1 MIEDLDFET
10 YLYISKDKFQI
21 FVLNKKKLQNL
32 YSQELKIDHQFD
44 FKDLNILLNFLDKNI
59 YKIEKLI
66 GNFIKNIILIVENEK
81 NLKVNMCVKKKNYE
95 TSLKQ
100 KSFGSNLNELKDLFK
115 KNYQEQSIMHMCIV
129 NYIFDGKSYSS
140 FNSELINDYFCI
152 EVSFIAIDNKLVFA
166 FNNVLEKYQI
176 KIEKYMCGNY
186 INNFVGNADDEISI
200 IANKLRNGLNIN
212 EITFAPKRKENKGFF
227 EKFFQLF
234 S

>member
-21 FVLNKKKLQNL
+21 FVLNKKKLKNL
-32 YSQELKIDHQFD
+32 YSQELKIEHQFD

-81 NLKVNMCVKKKNYE
+81 NLKINMGIKKSYE

-100 KSFGSNLNELKDLFK
+100 KSFSSNLTELKDLFK
-115 KNYQEQSIMHMCIV
+115 KNYQDQTIMHMCII
-129 NYIFDGKSYSS
+129 NYIIDGKRYSS
-140 FNSELINDYFCI
+140 FDTKLIYDYFCI

-166 FNNVLEKYQI
+166 FDNVLEKYQI
-176 KIEKYMCGNY
+176 KIKQYMCGNY
-186 INNFVGNADDEISI
+186 INNFIGDTGDEISI

-212 EITFAPKRKENKGFF
+212 EITIVPKHKENKGFF

>member
-21 FVLNKKKLQNL
+21 FVLNKKKLKNL

-81 NLKVNMCVKKKNYE
+81 NLKINMGIKKSYE

-100 KSFGSNLNELKDLFK
+100 KSFSSNLTELKDLFK
-115 KNYQEQSIMHMCIV
+115 KNYQDQTIMHMCII
-129 NYIFDGKSYSS
+129 NYIIDGKRYSS
-140 FNSELINDYFCI
+140 FDTKLINDYFCI

-166 FNNVLEKYQI
+166 FDNVLEKYQI
-176 KIEKYMCGNY
+176 KIKQYMCGNY
-186 INNFVGNADDEISI
+186 INNFIGDTGDEISI
-200 IANKLRNGLNIN
+200 IANKLRNGLNVN
-212 EITFAPKRKENKGFF
+212 EITIVPKYKENKGFF

>member
-1 MIEDLDFET
+1 MKLISIFQRINFKFL
-10 YLYISKDKFQI
+10 YLI
-21 FVLNKKKLQNL
+21 KKKLKNL

-81 NLKVNMCVKKKNYE
+81 NLKINMGIKKSYE

-100 KSFGSNLNELKDLFK
+100 KSFSSNLTELKDLFK
-115 KNYQEQSIMHMCIV
+115 KNYQDQTIMHMCII
-129 NYIFDGKSYSS
+129 NYIIDGKRYSS
-140 FNSELINDYFCI
+140 FDTKLINDYFCI

-166 FNNVLEKYQI
+166 FDNVLEKYQI
-176 KIEKYMCGNY
+176 KIKQYMCGNY
-186 INNFVGNADDEISI
+186 INNFIGDTGDEISI

-212 EITFAPKRKENKGFF
+212 EITIVPKHKENKGFF

>member
-21 FVLNKKKLQNL
+21 FVLNKKKLKNL

-81 NLKVNMCVKKKNYE
+81 NLKINMGIKKSYE

-100 KSFGSNLNELKDLFK
+100 KSFSSNLTELKDLFK
-115 KNYQEQSIMHMCIV
+115 KNYQEQTIMHMCIV
-129 NYIFDGKSYSS
+129 NYIFDGKRYSS
-140 FNSELINDYFCI
+140 FDSKLINDYFCI

-166 FNNVLEKYQI
+166 FDNVLEKYQI
-176 KIEKYMCGNY
+176 KIKQYMCGNY
-186 INNFVGNADDEISI
+186 INNFIGDTGDEISI

-212 EITFAPKRKENKGFF
+212 EITIVPKHKENKGFF

>member
-21 FVLNKKKLQNL
+21 FVLNKKKLKNL
-32 YSQELKIDHQFD
+32 YSQELKIEHQFD
-44 FKDLNILLNFLDKNI
+44 FKDPNILLNFLDKNI

-81 NLKVNMCVKKKNYE
+81 NLKINMGIKKSYE

-100 KSFGSNLNELKDLFK
+100 KSFSSNLTELKDLFK
-115 KNYQEQSIMHMCIV
+115 KNYQDQTIMHMCII
-129 NYIFDGKSYSS
+129 NYIIDGKRYSS
-140 FNSELINDYFCI
+140 FDTKLINDYFCI

-166 FNNVLEKYQI
+166 FDNVLEKYQI
-176 KIEKYMCGNY
+176 KIKQYMCGNY
-186 INNFVGNADDEISI
+186 INNFIGDTGDEISI

-212 EITFAPKRKENKGFF
+212 EITIVPKHKENKGFF

>member
-1 MIEDLDFET
+1 M
-10 YLYISKDKFQI
+10 
-21 FVLNKKKLQNL
+21 
-32 YSQELKIDHQFD
+32 
-44 FKDLNILLNFLDKNI
+44 DLNILLNFLDKNI

-81 NLKVNMCVKKKNYE
+81 NLKINMGIKKSYE

-100 KSFGSNLNELKDLFK
+100 KSFSSNLTELKDLFK
-115 KNYQEQSIMHMCIV
+115 KNYQDQTIMHMCII
-129 NYIFDGKSYSS
+129 NYIIDGKRYSS
-140 FNSELINDYFCI
+140 FDTKLINDYFCI

-166 FNNVLEKYQI
+166 FDNVLEKYQI
-176 KIEKYMCGNY
+176 KIKQYMCGNY
-186 INNFVGNADDEISI
+186 INNFIGDTGDEISI

-212 EITFAPKRKENKGFF
+212 EITIVPKHKENKGFF

>member
-21 FVLNKKKLQNL
+21 FVLNKKKLKNL
-32 YSQELKIDHQFD
+32 YSQELKIDHRFD

-81 NLKVNMCVKKKNYE
+81 NLKINMGIKKSYE

-100 KSFGSNLNELKDLFK
+100 KSFSSNLTELKDLFK
-115 KNYQEQSIMHMCIV
+115 KNYQDQTIMHMCII
-129 NYIFDGKSYSS
+129 NYIIDGKRYSS
-140 FNSELINDYFCI
+140 FDTKLINDYFCI

-166 FNNVLEKYQI
+166 FDNVLEKYQI
-176 KIEKYMCGNY
+176 KIKQYMCGNY
-186 INNFVGNADDEISI
+186 INNFIGDTGDEISI

-212 EITFAPKRKENKGFF
+212 EIIIVAKHKENKGFF

>member
-21 FVLNKKKLQNL
+21 FVLNKKKLKNL

-81 NLKVNMCVKKKNYE
+81 NLKINMGIKKNYE

-100 KSFGSNLNELKDLFK
+100 KSFSSNLTELKDLFK
-115 KNYQEQSIMHMCIV
+115 KNYQDQTIMHMCII
-129 NYIFDGKSYSS
+129 NYIIDGKRYSS
-140 FNSELINDYFCI
+140 FDTKLINDYFCI

-166 FNNVLEKYQI
+166 FDNVLEKYQI
-176 KIEKYMCGNY
+176 KIKQYMCGNY
-186 INNFVGNADDEISI
+186 INNFIGDTGDEISI

-212 EITFAPKRKENKGFF
+212 EITFVPKLKENKGFF

>member
-21 FVLNKKKLQNL
+21 FVLNKKKLKNL

-81 NLKVNMCVKKKNYE
+81 NLKVNMGVKKKNYE

-100 KSFGSNLNELKDLFK
+100 KSFSSNLTELKDLFK
-115 KNYQEQSIMHMCIV
+115 KNYQDQTIMHMCII
-129 NYIFDGKSYSS
+129 NYIIDGKRYSS
-140 FNSELINDYFCI
+140 FDTKLINDYFCI

-166 FNNVLEKYQI
+166 FDNVLEKYQI
-176 KIEKYMCGNY
+176 KIKQYMCGNY
-186 INNFVGNADDEISI
+186 INNFIGDTGDEISI

-212 EITFAPKRKENKGFF
+212 EITIVPKHKENKGFF

>member
-21 FVLNKKKLQNL
+21 FVLNKKKLKNL

-81 NLKVNMCVKKKNYE
+81 NLKINMGIKKSYE

-100 KSFGSNLNELKDLFK
+100 KSFSSNLTELKDLFK
-115 KNYQEQSIMHMCIV
+115 KNYQDQTIMHMCII
-129 NYIFDGKSYSS
+129 NYIIDGKRYSS
-140 FNSELINDYFCI
+140 FDSKLINDYFCI
-152 EVSFIAIDNKLVFA
+152 EVSFIAIDNNLVFA
-166 FNNVLEKYQI
+166 FDNVLEKYQI
-176 KIEKYMCGNY
+176 KIKQYMCGNY
-186 INNFVGNADDEISI
+186 INNFIGDTGDEISI

-212 EITFAPKRKENKGFF
+212 EIAFAPKHRENKGFF

>member
-1 MIEDLDFET
+1 MIEDSDFET

-21 FVLNKKKLQNL
+21 FVLNKKKLKNF
-32 YSQELKIDHQFD
+32 YSQVLKIDHQFD

-81 NLKVNMCVKKKNYE
+81 NLKIDMGIKKSYE

-100 KSFGSNLNELKDLFK
+100 KSFSSNLTELKDLFK
-115 KNYQEQSIMHMCIV
+115 KNYQDQTIMHMCII
-129 NYIFDGKSYSS
+129 NYIIDGKRYSS
-140 FNSELINDYFCI
+140 FDTKLINDYFCI

-166 FNNVLEKYQI
+166 FDNVLEKYQI
-176 KIEKYMCGNY
+176 KIKQYMCGNY
-186 INNFVGNADDEISI
+186 INNFIGDTGDEISI

-212 EITFAPKRKENKGFF
+212 EITIVPKHKENKGFF

>member
-21 FVLNKKKLQNL
+21 FVLNKKKLKNL
-32 YSQELKIDHQFD
+32 YSQELKIEHQFD

-81 NLKVNMCVKKKNYE
+81 NLKINMGIKKSYE

-100 KSFGSNLNELKDLFK
+100 KSFSSNLTELKDLFK
-115 KNYQEQSIMHMCIV
+115 KNYQDQTIMHMCII
-129 NYIFDGKSYSS
+129 NYIIDGKRYSS
-140 FNSELINDYFCI
+140 FDTKLINDYFCI

-166 FNNVLEKYQI
+166 FDNMLEKYQI
-176 KIEKYMCGNY
+176 KIKQYMCGNY
-186 INNFVGNADDEISI
+186 INNFIGDTGDEISI

-212 EITFAPKRKENKGFF
+212 EITIVPKHKENKGFF

>member
-21 FVLNKKKLQNL
+21 FVLNKKKLKNL

-81 NLKVNMCVKKKNYE
+81 NLKINMGIKKSYE

-100 KSFGSNLNELKDLFK
+100 KSFSSNLTELKDLFK
-115 KNYQEQSIMHMCIV
+115 KNYEDQTIMHMCII
-129 NYIFDGKSYSS
+129 NYIIDGKRYSS
-140 FNSELINDYFCI
+140 FDTKLINDYFCI
-152 EVSFIAIDNKLVFA
+152 EVSFIAIDNKLVLEFD
-166 FNNVLEKYQI
+166 NVLEKYQI
-176 KIEKYMCGNY
+176 KIKQYMCGNY
-186 INNFVGNADDEISI
+186 INNFIGDTGDEISI
-200 IANKLRNGLNIN
+200 IANKLRNGLNVN
-212 EITFAPKRKENKGFF
+212 EITIVPKHKQNKGFF

>member
-21 FVLNKKKLQNL
+21 FVLNKKKLKNL

-81 NLKVNMCVKKKNYE
+81 NLKIDMGIKKSYE

-100 KSFGSNLNELKDLFK
+100 KSFSSNLTELKDLFK
-115 KNYQEQSIMHMCIV
+115 KNYQDQTIMHMCII
-129 NYIFDGKSYSS
+129 NYIIDGKRYSS
-140 FNSELINDYFCI
+140 FDTKLINDYFCI

-166 FNNVLEKYQI
+166 LDNVLEKYQI
-176 KIEKYMCGNY
+176 KIKQYMCGNY
-186 INNFVGNADDEISI
+186 INNFIGDTGDEISI

-212 EITFAPKRKENKGFF
+212 EITIVPKHKENKGFF

>member
-21 FVLNKKKLQNL
+21 FVLNKKKLKNL
-32 YSQELKIDHQFD
+32 YSQELKIEHQFD
-44 FKDLNILLNFLDKNI
+44 FKDLDILLNFLDKNI

-81 NLKVNMCVKKKNYE
+81 NLNINMGIKKSYE

-100 KSFGSNLNELKDLFK
+100 KSFSSNLTELKDLFK
-115 KNYQEQSIMHMCIV
+115 KNYQDQTIMHMCII
-129 NYIFDGKSYSS
+129 NYIIDGKRYSS
-140 FNSELINDYFCI
+140 FDTKLINDYFCI
-152 EVSFIAIDNKLVFA
+152 EVSFIAIDNKLVVA
-166 FNNVLEKYQI
+166 LDNVLEKYQI
-176 KIEKYMCGNY
+176 KIKQYMCGNY
-186 INNFVGNADDEISI
+186 INNFIGDTGDEISI

-212 EITFAPKRKENKGFF
+212 EITIVPKHKENKGFF

>member
-21 FVLNKKKLQNL
+21 FVLNKKKLKNL

-81 NLKVNMCVKKKNYE
+81 NLKINMGIKKSYE

-100 KSFGSNLNELKDLFK
+100 KSFSSNLTELKDLFK
-115 KNYQEQSIMHMCIV
+115 KNYQDQTIMHMCIV
-129 NYIFDGKSYSS
+129 NYIIDGKRYSS
-140 FNSELINDYFCI
+140 FDSKLINDYFCI

-166 FNNVLEKYQI
+166 FDNVLEKYQI
-176 KIEKYMCGNY
+176 KIKQYMCGNY
-186 INNFVGNADDEISI
+186 INNFIGDAGDEISI
-200 IANKLRNGLNIN
+200 IANKLRNGLNTN
-212 EITFAPKRKENKGFF
+212 EITFVPKHKENMGFF

>member
-21 FVLNKKKLQNL
+21 FVLNKKKLKNL

-81 NLKVNMCVKKKNYE
+81 NFKINMGMKKSYE

-100 KSFGSNLNELKDLFK
+100 KSFSSNLTELKDLFK
-115 KNYQEQSIMHMCIV
+115 KNYQDQTIMHMCII
-129 NYIFDGKSYSS
+129 NYIIDGKRYSS
-140 FNSELINDYFCI
+140 FDTKLINDYFCI
-152 EVSFIAIDNKLVFA
+152 EVSFIAIDNKLVVA
-166 FNNVLEKYQI
+166 LDNVLEKYQI
-176 KIEKYMCGNY
+176 KIKQYMCGNY
-186 INNFVGNADDEISI
+186 INNFIGDTGDEISI

-212 EITFAPKRKENKGFF
+212 EITIVPKHKENKGFF

>member
-21 FVLNKKKLQNL
+21 FVLNKKKLKNL

-81 NLKVNMCVKKKNYE
+81 NLKINMGIKKSYE

-100 KSFGSNLNELKDLFK
+100 KSFSSNLTELKDLFK
-115 KNYQEQSIMHMCIV
+115 KNYQDQTMMHMCII
-129 NYIFDGKSYSS
+129 NYIIDGKRYSS
-140 FNSELINDYFCI
+140 FDTKLINDYFCI

-166 FNNVLEKYQI
+166 FDNVLEKYQI
-176 KIEKYMCGNY
+176 KIKQYMCGNY
-186 INNFVGNADDEISI
+186 INNFIGDTGDEISI

-212 EITFAPKRKENKGFF
+212 EIIIVAKHKENKGFF

>member
-21 FVLNKKKLQNL
+21 FVLNKKKLKNL

-44 FKDLNILLNFLDKNI
+44 FKDLNILLNFLDQNI

-81 NLKVNMCVKKKNYE
+81 NLKINMGIKKSYE

-100 KSFGSNLNELKDLFK
+100 KSFGSNLTELKDLFK
-115 KNYQEQSIMHMCIV
+115 KNYQDQTIMHMCII
-129 NYIFDGKSYSS
+129 NYIIDGKRYSS
-140 FNSELINDYFCI
+140 FDTKLINDYFCI
-152 EVSFIAIDNKLVFA
+152 EVSFIAIDNKLVSA
-166 FNNVLEKYQI
+166 FDNVLEKYQI
-176 KIEKYMCGNY
+176 KIKQYMCGNY
-186 INNFVGNADDEISI
+186 INNFIGDTGDEISI

-212 EITFAPKRKENKGFF
+212 EITFVPKRKENKGFF

>member
-21 FVLNKKKLQNL
+21 FVLNKKKLKNL

-81 NLKVNMCVKKKNYE
+81 NLKINMGIKKSYE

-100 KSFGSNLNELKDLFK
+100 KSFSSNLTELKDLFK
-115 KNYQEQSIMHMCIV
+115 KNYQDLTIMHMCII
-129 NYIFDGKSYSS
+129 NYIIDGKRYSS
-140 FNSELINDYFCI
+140 FDTKLINDYFCI

-166 FNNVLEKYQI
+166 FDNVLEKYQI
-176 KIEKYMCGNY
+176 KIKQYMCGNY
-186 INNFVGNADDEISI
+186 INNFIGDTGDEISI

-212 EITFAPKRKENKGFF
+212 EITIVPKHKENKGFF

>member
-10 YLYISKDKFQI
+10 YLYISKDKFKI
-21 FVLNKKKLQNL
+21 FVLNKKKLKNL
-32 YSQELKIDHQFD
+32 YSQELKIEHQFD

-81 NLKVNMCVKKKNYE
+81 NLKINMGIKKSYE

-100 KSFGSNLNELKDLFK
+100 KSFSSNLTELKDLFK
-115 KNYQEQSIMHMCIV
+115 KNYQDQTIMHMCII
-129 NYIFDGKSYSS
+129 NYIIDGKRYSS
-140 FNSELINDYFCI
+140 FDTKLINDYFCI

-166 FNNVLEKYQI
+166 FDNVLEKYQI
-176 KIEKYMCGNY
+176 KIKQYMCGNY
-186 INNFVGNADDEISI
+186 INNFIGDTGDEISI

-212 EITFAPKRKENKGFF
+212 EITIVPKHKENKGFF

>member
-21 FVLNKKKLQNL
+21 FVLNKKKLKNL

-81 NLKVNMCVKKKNYE
+81 NLKVNMGVKKKNYE

-100 KSFGSNLNELKDLFK
+100 KSFSSNLTELKDLFK
-115 KNYQEQSIMHMCIV
+115 KNYQDQTIMHMCII
-129 NYIFDGKSYSS
+129 NYIIDGKRYSS
-140 FNSELINDYFCI
+140 FDTKLINDYFCI

-166 FNNVLEKYQI
+166 FDNVLEKYQI
-176 KIEKYMCGNY
+176 KIKQYMCGNY
-186 INNFVGNADDEISI
+186 INNFIGDTGDEISI

-212 EITFAPKRKENKGFF
+212 EITFVPKHKENKGFF

>member
-21 FVLNKKKLQNL
+21 FVLNKKKLKNL

-81 NLKVNMCVKKKNYE
+81 NLKINMGIKKSYE

-100 KSFGSNLNELKDLFK
+100 KSFSSNLTELKDLFK
-115 KNYQEQSIMHMCIV
+115 KNYQDQTIMHMCII
-129 NYIFDGKSYSS
+129 NYIIDGKRYSS
-140 FNSELINDYFCI
+140 FDTKLINDYFCI

-166 FNNVLEKYQI
+166 LDNVLEKYQI
-176 KIEKYMCGNY
+176 KIKQYMCGNY
-186 INNFVGNADDEISI
+186 INNFIGDTGDEISI

-212 EITFAPKRKENKGFF
+212 EINIVPKHKENKGFF

>member
-21 FVLNKKKLQNL
+21 FVLNKKKLKNL

-44 FKDLNILLNFLDKNI
+44 FKDLNILLNFLDKNV

-81 NLKVNMCVKKKNYE
+81 NLKINMGIKKSYE

-100 KSFGSNLNELKDLFK
+100 KSFSSNLTELKDLFK
-115 KNYQEQSIMHMCIV
+115 KNYQDQTIMHMCII
-129 NYIFDGKSYSS
+129 NYIIDGKRYSS
-140 FNSELINDYFCI
+140 FDTKLINDYFCI

-166 FNNVLEKYQI
+166 FDNVLEKYQI
-176 KIEKYMCGNY
+176 KIKQYMCGNY
-186 INNFVGNADDEISI
+186 INNFLGDTGDEISI

-212 EITFAPKRKENKGFF
+212 EIIIVAKHKENKGFF

>member
-21 FVLNKKKLQNL
+21 FVLNKKKLKNL
-32 YSQELKIDHQFD
+32 YSQELKIDNQFD

-81 NLKVNMCVKKKNYE
+81 NLKINMGIKKSYE

-100 KSFGSNLNELKDLFK
+100 KSFSNNLTQLKDLFK
-115 KNYQEQSIMHMCIV
+115 KNYQDQTIMHMCII
-129 NYIFDGKSYSS
+129 NYIIDGKRYSS
-140 FNSELINDYFCI
+140 FDTKLINDYSCI

-166 FNNVLEKYQI
+166 FDNVLEKYQI
-176 KIEKYMCGNY
+176 KIKQYMCGNY
-186 INNFVGNADDEISI
+186 INNFIGDTGNEISI

-212 EITFAPKRKENKGFF
+212 EITIVPKHKENKGFF

>member
-10 YLYISKDKFQI
+10 YLYISKDKFKI
-21 FVLNKKKLQNL
+21 FVLNKKKLKNL

-44 FKDLNILLNFLDKNI
+44 FKDLNKLLNFLDKNI

-81 NLKVNMCVKKKNYE
+81 NLKINIGIKKSYE

-100 KSFGSNLNELKDLFK
+100 KSFSSNLTELKDLFK
-115 KNYQEQSIMHMCIV
+115 KNYQDQTIMHMCIM
-129 NYIFDGKSYSS
+129 NYIIDGKRYSS
-140 FNSELINDYFCI
+140 FDTKLINDYFCI

-166 FNNVLEKYQI
+166 FDNVLEKYQI
-176 KIEKYMCGNY
+176 KIKQYMCGNY
-186 INNFVGNADDEISI
+186 INNFIGDTGDEISI

-212 EITFAPKRKENKGFF
+212 EITIVPKHKENKGFF

>member
-21 FVLNKKKLQNL
+21 FVLNKKKLKNL

-81 NLKVNMCVKKKNYE
+81 NLKINMGIKKSYE

-100 KSFGSNLNELKDLFK
+100 KSFSSNLTELKDLFK
-115 KNYQEQSIMHMCIV
+115 KNYEEQTIMHMCII
-129 NYIFDGKSYSS
+129 NYIIDGKRYSS
-140 FNSELINDYFCI
+140 FDTKLINDYFCI

-166 FNNVLEKYQI
+166 LDNVLEKYQI
-176 KIEKYMCGNY
+176 KIKQYMCGNY
-186 INNFVGNADDEISI
+186 INNFIGDTGDEISI

-212 EITFAPKRKENKGFF
+212 EITIVPKHKENKGFF

>member
-21 FVLNKKKLQNL
+21 FVLNKKKLKNF

-81 NLKVNMCVKKKNYE
+81 NLKINMGIKKSYE

-100 KSFGSNLNELKDLFK
+100 KSFSSNLTELKDLFK
-115 KNYQEQSIMHMCIV
+115 KNYQDQTIMHMCII
-129 NYIFDGKSYSS
+129 NYIIDGKRYSS
-140 FNSELINDYFCI
+140 FDTRLINDYFCI

-166 FNNVLEKYQI
+166 FDNVLEKYQI
-176 KIEKYMCGNY
+176 KIKQYMCGNY
-186 INNFVGNADDEISI
+186 INNFIGDTGDEISI
-200 IANKLRNGLNIN
+200 IANKLRSGLNIN
-212 EITFAPKRKENKGFF
+212 EITIVPKHKENKGFF

>member
-21 FVLNKKKLQNL
+21 FVLNKKKLKNL

-81 NLKVNMCVKKKNYE
+81 NLKINMGIKKSYE

-100 KSFGSNLNELKDLFK
+100 KSFSSNLTELKDLFK
-115 KNYQEQSIMHMCIV
+115 KNYQDQTIMHMCII
-129 NYIFDGKSYSS
+129 NYIIDGKRYSS
-140 FNSELINDYFCI
+140 FDTKLINDYFCI

-166 FNNVLEKYQI
+166 FDNVLEKYQI
-176 KIEKYMCGNY
+176 KIKQYMCGNY
-186 INNFVGNADDEISI
+186 INNFKGDTGDEISI

-212 EITFAPKRKENKGFF
+212 EITIIPKHKENKGFF

>member
-21 FVLNKKKLQNL
+21 FVLNKKKLKNL

-81 NLKVNMCVKKKNYE
+81 NLKINMGIKKSYE

-100 KSFGSNLNELKDLFK
+100 KSFSSNLTELKDLFK
-115 KNYQEQSIMHMCIV
+115 KNYQDQTIMHMCII
-129 NYIFDGKSYSS
+129 NYIIDGKRYSS
-140 FNSELINDYFCI
+140 FDTRLINDYFCI

-166 FNNVLEKYQI
+166 FDNVLEKYQI
-176 KIEKYMCGNY
+176 KIKQYMCGNY
-186 INNFVGNADDEISI
+186 INNFIGDTGDEISI
-200 IANKLRNGLNIN
+200 IANKLRNGLNFN
-212 EITFAPKRKENKGFF
+212 EITIVPKHKENKGFF

>member
-10 YLYISKDKFQI
+10 YLYISKNKFQI
-21 FVLNKKKLQNL
+21 FVLNKKKLKNL

-66 GNFIKNIILIVENEK
+66 GNFIKDIILIVENEK
-81 NLKVNMCVKKKNYE
+81 NLKINMGIKKNYE

-100 KSFGSNLNELKDLFK
+100 KSFSSNLTELKDLFK
-115 KNYQEQSIMHMCIV
+115 KNYQDQTIMHMCII
-129 NYIFDGKSYSS
+129 NYIIDGKRYSS
-140 FNSELINDYFCI
+140 FDTKLINDYFCI

-166 FNNVLEKYQI
+166 LDNVLEKYQI
-176 KIEKYMCGNY
+176 KIKQYMCGNY
-186 INNFVGNADDEISI
+186 INNFIGDTGDEISI

-212 EITFAPKRKENKGFF
+212 EITIVPKHKENKGFF

>member
-21 FVLNKKKLQNL
+21 FVLNKKKLKNL

-81 NLKVNMCVKKKNYE
+81 NLKINIGIKKNYE

-100 KSFGSNLNELKDLFK
+100 KSFSSNLTELKDLFK
-115 KNYQEQSIMHMCIV
+115 KNYQDQTIMHMCII
-129 NYIFDGKSYSS
+129 NYIIDGKRYSS
-140 FNSELINDYFCI
+140 FDTKLINDYFCI

-166 FNNVLEKYQI
+166 LDNVLEKYQI
-176 KIEKYMCGNY
+176 KIKQYMCGNY
-186 INNFVGNADDEISI
+186 INNFTGDTGDEISI

-212 EITFAPKRKENKGFF
+212 EITIVPKHKENKGFF

>member
-21 FVLNKKKLQNL
+21 FVLNKKKLKNL

-44 FKDLNILLNFLDKNI
+44 FKDLNKLLNFLDKNI

-66 GNFIKNIILIVENEK
+66 GNFINNIILIVENEK
-81 NLKVNMCVKKKNYE
+81 NLKINMGIKKSYE

-100 KSFGSNLNELKDLFK
+100 KSFSSNLTELKDLFK
-115 KNYQEQSIMHMCIV
+115 KNYQDQTIMHMCII
-129 NYIFDGKSYSS
+129 NYIIDGKRYSS
-140 FNSELINDYFCI
+140 FDTKLINDYFCI

-166 FNNVLEKYQI
+166 LDNVLEKYQI
-176 KIEKYMCGNY
+176 KIKQYMCGNY
-186 INNFVGNADDEISI
+186 INNFIGDTGDEISI

-212 EITFAPKRKENKGFF
+212 EITIVPKHKENKGFF

>member
-21 FVLNKKKLQNL
+21 FVLNKKKLKNL

-81 NLKVNMCVKKKNYE
+81 NLKINMGIKKSYE

-100 KSFGSNLNELKDLFK
+100 KSFSSNLTELKDLFK
-115 KNYQEQSIMHMCIV
+115 KNYQDQTIMHMCII
-129 NYIFDGKSYSS
+129 NYIIDGKRYSS
-140 FNSELINDYFCI
+140 FDTKLINDYFCI

-166 FNNVLEKYQI
+166 FDNVLEKYQI
-176 KIEKYMCGNY
+176 KIKQYMCGNY
-186 INNFVGNADDEISI
+186 INNFIGDTGDEISI
-200 IANKLRNGLNIN
+200 IANKLRNGLNTN
-212 EITFAPKRKENKGFF
+212 EITFVPKHKENKGFF

>member
-21 FVLNKKKLQNL
+21 FVLNKKKLKNL

-81 NLKVNMCVKKKNYE
+81 NLKINMGIKKSYE

-100 KSFGSNLNELKDLFK
+100 KSFSSNLTELKDLFK
-115 KNYQEQSIMHMCIV
+115 KNYQDQTIMHMCII
-129 NYIFDGKSYSS
+129 NYIIDGKRYSS
-140 FNSELINDYFCI
+140 FDTKLINDYFCI

-166 FNNVLEKYQI
+166 FDNVLEKYQI
-176 KIEKYMCGNY
+176 KIKQYMCGNY
-186 INNFVGNADDEISI
+186 INNFIGDTGDEISI

-212 EITFAPKRKENKGFF
+212 EIIIVAKHKENKGFF

>member
-10 YLYISKDKFQI
+10 YLYISKDKLQI
-21 FVLNKKKLQNL
+21 FVLNKKKHKNL

-81 NLKVNMCVKKKNYE
+81 NLKINMGIKKSYE

-100 KSFGSNLNELKDLFK
+100 KSFSSNLTELKDLFK
-115 KNYQEQSIMHMCIV
+115 KNYEDQTIMHMCII
-129 NYIFDGKSYSS
+129 NYIIDGKRYSS
-140 FNSELINDYFCI
+140 FDTKLINDYFCI

-166 FNNVLEKYQI
+166 FDNVLEKYQI
-176 KIEKYMCGNY
+176 KIKQYMCGNY
-186 INNFVGNADDEISI
+186 INNFIGDTGDEISI

-212 EITFAPKRKENKGFF
+212 EITIVPKHKENKGFF